1 MSLNNFRPWPVL
13 VVCLVTLSSV
23 ALADDNPATRLQTVL
38 EDFHAANPSAPGVV
52 VHVESSSR
60 DLDWTAAVG
69 LPVRDSTDPLTVDC
83 TFRIASNTMT
93 YVASTILRLA
103 ELGKLSLDDPLGGY
117 LPADQYQLL
126 AGDGYDL
133 EAMTIRQVLNHTSG
147 LFGHPADPRFEE
159 AILADPHHH
168 WTRIEQ
174 ITKCVEWGD
183 PVGPPG
189 NLFSYS
195 DTGYVILGGII
206 EKLTGYN
213 LGVAVHG
220 LLDFDGL
227 GLKSTWW
234 EIYEEQPAGAGPR
247 AHQYYGD
254 LDTFDW
260 DPSLDLYGNGGL
272 ISDVRDLA
280 LFTLLLLEGRVLEQ
294 ESSLEEMTSAGTLNY
309 GLGLVNINLGDYLA
323 QGHAGFW
330 NTFVFHVAEL
340 DLTVSG
346 CILNRHAE
354 KGREL
359 AWLLVKAVDEDP
371 ERAGR

>member
-93 YVASTILRLA
+93 YVAAAILRLA

>member
-1 MSLNNFRPWPVL
+1 MSLKNFRSWPVL

-23 ALADDNPATRLQTVL
+23 ALADDQLGSRLQTVL
-38 EDFHAANPSAPGVV
+38 EDFHATNPSAPGVV
-52 VHVESSSR
+52 VYVHSSSR

-69 LPVRDSTDPLTVDC
+69 LAVRDSAEPLTVDC
-83 TFRIASNTMT
+83 TFRIASNTKT
-93 YVASTILRLA
+93 YVAAAILRLA
-103 ELGKLSLDDPLGGY
+103 EMGKLSLDDPLGGY

-147 LFGHPADPRFEE
+147 LFEHPADPRFEE
-159 AILADPHHH
+159 AILANPHHH

-189 NLFSYS
+189 NLFSY
-195 DTGYVILGGII
+195 
-206 EKLTGYN
+206 
-213 LGVAVHG
+213 
-220 LLDFDGL
+220 
-227 GLKSTWW
+227 WW

-260 DPSLDLYGNGGL
+260 DPSLDLYGGGGL
-272 ISDVRDLA
+272 ICDVKDLA
-280 LFTLLLLEGRVLEQ
+280 LFTLLLLEGRVLEP
-294 ESSLEEMTSAGTLNY
+294 
-309 GLGLVNINLGDYLA
+309 LVNINLGDYLA

-359 AWLLVKAVDEDP
+359 AWLLVKAVDGDP
-371 ERAGR
+371 ERGGRYIGFILNMGVFHVRNFLFSRSTCRESPRLAPALIGRDG

>member
-1 MSLNNFRPWPVL
+1 MSLKNFRAWPVFL
-13 VVCLVTLSSV
+13 VCLAAFSSV
-23 ALADDNPATRLQTVL
+23 AQADDQLTTRLQTVL
-38 EDFHAANPSAPGVV
+38 DEFHAANPSAPGVV
-52 VHVESSSR
+52 VHVGSPSR

-69 LPVRDSTDPLTVDC
+69 LAVRESAEPLTVDC
-83 TFRIASNTMT
+83 TFRIASNTKT
-93 YVASTILRLA
+93 YVAAAILRLA
-103 ELGKLSLDDPLGGY
+103 EMGKLSLDDPLGGY
-117 LPADQYQLL
+117 LPADQHKLL
-126 AGDGYDL
+126 ADDGYDL
-133 EAMTIRQVLNHTSG
+133 DAMTIRQVLNHTSG
-147 LFGHPADPRFEE
+147 LFEHPADPRFEE

-183 PVGPPG
+183 PVGAPG
-189 NLFSYS
+189 KLFSYS

-206 EKLTGYN
+206 EKSTGEN

-220 LLDFDGL
+220 LLDFEAL

-260 DPSLDLYGNGGL
+260 DPSLDLYGGGGL
-272 ISDVRDLA
+272 ICDIRDLA
-280 LFTLLLLEGRVLEQ
+280 LFTLLLLEGRVLRQ
-294 ESSLEEMTSAGTLNY
+294 ESSLSEMTGAGTLDY
-309 GLGLVNINLGDYLA
+309 GLGLANINLGDYLA
-323 QGHAGFW
+323 QGHTGFW

-346 CILNRHAE
+346 CILNHHAE

-359 AWLLVKAVDEDP
+359 AWLLVKAVGGDP
-371 ERAGR
+371 ARSGR

>member
-1 MSLNNFRPWPVL
+1 MSLKNLRALPVL
-13 VVCLVTLSSV
+13 LFCLAAFSS
-23 ALADDNPATRLQTVL
+23 ATFADENLTIRLQTVL
-38 EDFHAANPSAPGVV
+38 DEFHAANPAAPGVV
-52 VHVESSSR
+52 VYVHSPSR

-69 LPVRDSTDPLTVDC
+69 QAVRGSTDPLTVDC
-83 TFRIASNTMT
+83 TFRIASNTKT
-93 YVASTILRLA
+93 YVAAAILRLA
-103 ELGKLSLDDPLGGY
+103 EMGKLSLDDPLGGY
-117 LPADQYQLL
+117 LPADQHKLL
-126 AGDGYDL
+126 ADDGYDL
-133 EAMTIRQVLNHTSG
+133 DAMTIRQVLAHTSG
-147 LFGHPADPRFEE
+147 LFEHPSDPRFEE
-159 AILADPHHH
+159 AILADPHYH

-183 PVGPPG
+183 PVGAPG
-189 NLFSYS
+189 KLFSYS

-206 EKLTGYN
+206 EKLTGDN
-213 LGVAVHG
+213 LGVAVRS

-227 GLKSTWW
+227 GLPSTWW
-234 EIYEEQPAGAGPR
+234 EIYEETPAGAGPR

-260 DPSLDLYGNGGL
+260 DPSLDLYGGGGL
-272 ISDVRDLA
+272 ICDVRDLA

-294 ESSLEEMTSAGTLNY
+294 ASLEEMTSAGTLNY
-309 GLGLVNINLGDYLA
+309 GLGLANINLGDYLS

-359 AWLLVKAVDEDP
+359 AWLLVKAVDGDP